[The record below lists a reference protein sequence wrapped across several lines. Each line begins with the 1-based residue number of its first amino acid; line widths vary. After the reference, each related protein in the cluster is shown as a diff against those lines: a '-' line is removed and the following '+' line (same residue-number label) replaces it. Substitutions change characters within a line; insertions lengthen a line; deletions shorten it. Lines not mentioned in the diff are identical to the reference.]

1 MGHLNEVV
9 SFRSYADSS
18 MGSAAMVQFFTELGY
33 YGYVTKNVADLLSS
47 ESYPNQ
53 AYAPQDMELV
63 FQPQAM
69 RDVDAWLRESGD
81 RFLYIYGG
89 RDPWSAPG
97 VVPAEGRDARVEV
110 LPEGNHFT
118 FIRSFPEDRQQSML
132 ETLRG
137 WLE

>member
-1 MGHLNEVV
+1 MTDPHATIRLSGPLAGI
-9 SFRSYADSS
+9 R
-18 MGSAAMVQFFTELGY
+18 
-33 YGYVTKNVADLLSS
+33 VASGPAGVDPSLP
-47 ESYPNQ
+47 EGEGPTP
-53 AYAPQDMELV
+53 APQDVELL

-69 RDVDAWLRESGD
+69 QDVDAWLRESGD

-110 LPEGNHFT
+110 LADGNHFT
-118 FIRSFPEDRQQSML
+118 FIRSFPEERQQSML

-137 WLE
+137 WLD